1 MNVSSRSDDMV
12 SFAGEKG
19 SCDLFPTL
27 VQTRSIGA
35 GMFRGK
41 LVFVGTAEVRELYV
55 QKHNLHTTKQKTG
68 AIPQRA
74 KKWVWGVFFAYRCG
88 DGRLINHV
96 QIGHISIYTAID
108 IGV

>member
-1 MNVSSRSDDMV
+1 MDVSSRSDDMV
-12 SFAGEKG
+12 RYAGEKG

-55 QKHNLHTTKQKTG
+55 QKHNLHNTKQKTG
-68 AIPQRA
+68 VITQGA
-74 KKWVWGVFFAYRCG
+74 KKWILGLFFAYRFG
-88 DGRLINHV
+88 MANDKPLFKSV
-96 QIGHISIYTAID
+96 IYQNIQLS
-108 IGV
+108 G